1 MATLKELRKNPHW
14 SFSALNTL
22 VNMCALKWA
31 FRYLYKKESERASV
45 NLLFGSAFHAGSEFI
60 ARNRQKG
67 ECDKTVESQ
76 EVFSEYFNTGCKST
90 DNLNISSEEWNGLNS
105 KGREMMQV
113 LSDNW
118 QERDVLGISRA
129 FSINI
134 DGLEKPL
141 IGELDCI
148 VRNDAGQVVVI
159 DWKSAA
165 RKWPVGKE
173 HKDMQATVF
182 LLAYQR
188 LANFIPKFRFDVI
201 TKTKTPTYNALET
214 YRDQDDFDRLEYLL
228 LEAQRLVQSG
238 VFLPNSQCFL
248 CGSCEYA
255 SSCKT
260 WHKKNTRTIVNEKV
274 A

>member
-45 NLLFGSAFHAGSEFI
+45 NLL
-60 ARNRQKG
+60 
-67 ECDKTVESQ
+67 
-76 EVFSEYFNTGCKST
+76 
-90 DNLNISSEEWNGLNS
+90 L
-105 KGREMMQV
+105 MMQV